1 MRYSENI
8 LCALDVGASKICCM
22 IANREDSGV
31 LRILGT
37 GHHSSSGFK
46 NGIISDMRA
55 AEDSI
60 KMAVSIA
67 EKDAEV
73 KVDSVVLGITIGKT
87 ESKILT
93 SEIEIE
99 GPVVTEDDIRKVSL
113 TGRESVLRNNNSVIH
128 ELLVGFSLDGMKGI
142 IDPRDMFGRNL
153 SIDLHQVSVFSDPL
167 KTLTTCITSS
177 DINIDH
183 LVISAYAAGL
193 STLSEDEKKLG
204 SVVLDIGSSTTSLA
218 IFHEGEMVYTEAF
231 NDGGEYLTID
241 IAKEFSISLEE
252 AERVK
257 VMHARAISGPE
268 DSNALLEL
276 PPIGNFSDEQPI
288 LIKRANVVKIVR
300 SRLINLFESV
310 KGIIERSGFSSVIA
324 RRIVLTGGTSEID
337 GVSQIANEIL
347 NFKPRIG
354 RPTDIL
360 ALTDEVRTPA
370 FAVVCGLLNFTH
382 NYKLSKKLDSL
393 FLYKK
398 KEKSKLVSFKTWI
411 KENF

>member
-1 MRYSENI
+1 
-8 LCALDVGASKICCM
+8 
-22 IANREDSGV
+22 
-31 LRILGT
+31 
-37 GHHSSSGFK
+37 
-46 NGIISDMRA
+46 MRA